1 MWSDRRHPG
10 SSGYVPYAGVPS
22 NGCDQRCSYWYCI
35 RAGSNRSAPGH
46 QTLTPVA
53 NQVKTPGCRR
63 TVVGV
68 FIPRMVAASITN
80 AWYEDNGKWYWFDG
94 AGKMVH
100 DVWYQYKGSW
110 YCYYTRVD
118 LCTTTRSIKIR
129 SLMHKSGSIS
139 SVKDFHDSGINVGV
153 VGSVK

>member
-1 MWSDRRHPG
+1 MCIRDSPG

-53 NQVKTPGCRR
+53 NQVKTGWQQEDSGWRFYSKDGSGKH
-63 TVVGV
+63 V
-68 FIPRMVAASITN
+68 TN

-110 YCYYTRVD
+110 YCYYTRAD

-129 SLMHKSGSIS
+129 ESDAQIRLHI
-139 SVKDFHDSGINVGV
+139 FC
-153 VGSVK
+153 